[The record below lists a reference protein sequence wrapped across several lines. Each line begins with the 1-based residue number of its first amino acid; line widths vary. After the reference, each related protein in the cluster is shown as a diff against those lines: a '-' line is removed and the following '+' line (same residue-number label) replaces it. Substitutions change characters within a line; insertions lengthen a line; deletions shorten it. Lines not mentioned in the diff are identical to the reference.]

1 MDLVVLDDAPPL
13 LAHRAPPGR
22 RILMGD
28 RETYVRFFARAGA
41 AAEDERPD
49 RGPHR
54 RGRLQRL
61 EERRSGRP

>member
-1 MDLVVLDDAPPL
+1 
-13 LAHRAPPGR
+13 
-22 RILMGD
+22 MGD